1 MGLFGDFKEQIQ
13 KEFKKAKKNIVFD
26 ADNVKEPIP
35 SGSLVID
42 KVFDGG
48 LFYRGAMGEIASFE
62 SGAKTTIAIQSCA
75 EALKKY
81 PDEGIIYFDF
91 EKSLDP
97 VYCKS
102 LGMDFSDERVMV
114 FTPDCIE
121 DMMKVLT
128 MGFSKKKGAKL
139 AGKIST
145 IVIDSVAAARPM
157 ASIDMEDNS
166 AQKSQHA
173 SAWSEITPKLM
184 NIVANHNIAMILIN
198 QFRAKPMIDR
208 NSQFSLANTGIG
220 QGYSN
225 METSLSTTGG
235 NAIRYYLSVRYVTK
249 FVSTLKEQV
258 EDPITGAIEEVRVAN
273 VFKIMNIK
281 NKIKKPYISTKF
293 VVRYGEGTD
302 DFPIIFDALKAVG
315 IIYNKGS
322 FLFYKTSNGE
332 EIKALGRTAFIELLK
347 KDYFEDMKKQFISL
361 NVSDDKVSNTLNEE
375 STTES
380 EDFEI
385 SDETEL

>member
-1 MGLFGDFKEQIQ
+1 MSVFKDFVEQVQ
-13 KEFKKAKKNIVFD
+13 KDFKKAKKNIVFD
-26 ADNVKEPIP
+26 AENVKDPIP
-35 SGSLVID
+35 SGSIVID
-42 KVFDGG
+42 KVFGGG

-62 SGAKTTIAIQSCA
+62 SGGKTTLALQSCA

-81 PDEGIIYFDF
+81 PNEGIIYFDF
-91 EKSLDP
+91 EKALDP
-97 VYCKS
+97 VYAKS
-102 LGMDFSDERVMV
+102 LGVDIEDERVMV
-114 FTPDCIE
+114 FTPDSIE
-121 DMMKVLT
+121 DMMKVLSA
-128 MGFSKKKGAKL
+128 GFSKKKGAKL

-157 ASIDMEDNS
+157 ASIDMEDTS

-184 NIVANHNIAMILIN
+184 NLVANYNIAMILIN

-258 EDPITGAIEEVRVAN
+258 EDPITGALEEVRVAN

-281 NKIKKPYISTKF
+281 NKINKPYASTKF
-293 VVRYGEGTD
+293 VIRYGEGTD
-302 DFPIIFDALKAVG
+302 DFPLIFDALKAVG

-322 FLFYKTSNGE
+322 FLYYKTSNGE
-332 EIKALGRTAFIELLK
+332 EVKELGRTAFVNTLREN
-347 KDYFEDMKKQFISL
+347 YYEDMKKQFL
-361 NVSDDKVSNTLNEE
+361 NLNITDDKVTSSLNDDNEDIPEE
-375 STTES
+375 EITE
-380 EDFEI
+380 DV
-385 SDETEL
+385 EL